1 METAPSLSSRS
12 LQYYVMARHWAS
24 ELEFF
29 KVETAFFHRLLDDY
43 IVYLTSANYAE
54 KLKISGNQLL
64 KLEAD
69 ERQLDELLT
78 GQIRQLEL
86 MAEDVIPED
95 AESLATMQIKLERLT
110 TDLMKAY
117 QAAKKQLF
125 VLVESAMR
133 KKQTLL

>member
-54 KLKISGNQLL
+54 KLNW
-64 KLEAD
+64 
-69 ERQLDELLT
+69 
-78 GQIRQLEL
+78 
-86 MAEDVIPED
+86 
-95 AESLATMQIKLERLT
+95 
-110 TDLMKAY
+110 
-117 QAAKKQLF
+117 KQMN
-125 VLVESAMR
+125 ANW
-133 KKQTLL
+133 TNY